1 MSSFYMELFTS
12 TIVKGS
18 LSNHSDDDN
27 FKKQYCVNVQNN
39 VSAHASHFSV
49 HFFDVHWTTTT
60 WNLINIRL
68 EIFLSLFKS
77 WIKSLSIQFPE
88 KFPTF
93 DKLSRSK

>member
-12 TIVKGS
+12 TIVEGS

-27 FKKQYCVNVQNN
+27 FKKKYCVNVQNN
-39 VSAHASHFSV
+39 VSAHASHFLV

-60 WNLINIRL
+60 WNLI
-68 EIFLSLFKS
+68 S
-77 WIKSLSIQFPE
+77 WIKALSIQFPE